1 MDRVRGKERSRGFTL
16 VELLVVIAII
26 GILIAL
32 LLPAVQAAREAARRS
47 QCSNNLKQLGL
58 GLHNYHDVNNTFPFA
73 FMATLPPS
81 ALNAQVWGVRI
92 LPFIEQGALYQQY
105 DNRYPAVDVT
115 YGGLAANV
123 TAVGTPLQSFVCP
136 STPGGAADRKSNCIV
151 NVARLNSAL
160 TGSFTATSIA
170 PSDYCVINEVGT
182 PYTTTAYAGY
192 SSGIPSDRSAA
203 LQPVVPALSLNKGS
217 RMADIRDGT
226 SNTMLVGER
235 VGGPTLYI
243 KGGRPDTTGFI
254 PGTENGGYWGT
265 ILNGFAMPF
274 IGSTSDGLGT
284 AGGSCA
290 INCTNRLAQG
300 FYAFH
305 PGGAQFLVCDGSCR
319 FMSETVEA
327 FVFASFITRSGGETF
342 SMP

>member
-1 MDRVRGKERSRGFTL
+1 MDRVGGKGRFRGFTL

-58 GLHNYHDVNNTFPFA
+58 GLHNYHDVNNSFPFA
-73 FMATLPPS
+73 FMATVTPTV
-81 ALNAQVWGVRI
+81 NAQVWGVRI
-92 LPFIEQGALYQQY
+92 LPYIEQGAMYQQY
-105 DNRYPAVDVT
+105 DNRFAALNAPY
-115 YGGLAANV
+115 GLAANV
-123 TAVGTPLQSFVCP
+123 TLVGTPLQSFVCP
-136 STPGGAADRKSNCIV
+136 STPGGAADRKFTAAINAT
-151 NVARLNSAL
+151 VAAQVGL
-160 TGSFTATSIA
+160 TGASPTATSIA
-170 PSDYCVINEVGT
+170 PSDYCAINEVGT
-182 PYTTTAYAGY
+182 PYTTTAYASY
-192 SSGIPSDRSAA
+192 SAGIPSDRSAA
-203 LQPVVPALSLNKGS
+203 LQPIIPALSLNKGS

-235 VGGPTLYI
+235 VGGPNLYI
-243 KGGRPDTTGFI
+243 KGGKPDTTGAL
-254 PGTENGGYWGT
+254 GTEQGGAWGH
-265 ILNGFAMPF
+265 IFNGFGMPF
-274 IGSTSDGLGT
+274 IGSTTDGLGT
-284 AGGSCA
+284 AGGPCA

-319 FMSETVEA
+319 FMSETVDA
-327 FVFASFITRSGGETF
+327 FIFASFITRSGGETF